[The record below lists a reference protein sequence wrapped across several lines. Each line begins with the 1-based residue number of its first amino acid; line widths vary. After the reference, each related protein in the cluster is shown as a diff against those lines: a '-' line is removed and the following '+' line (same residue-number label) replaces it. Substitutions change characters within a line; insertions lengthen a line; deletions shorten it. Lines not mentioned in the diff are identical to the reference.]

1 MNIRSQ
7 DLSQDEIDLAYDS
20 IKRKIE
26 SADPQKLDFQF
37 NRLEIRVIGLGV
49 QLVKHMVQG
58 K

>member
-1 MNIRSQ
+1 MNMRSQ

-26 SADPQKLDFQF
+26 AADPQKLDFQF
-37 NRLEIRVIGLGV
+37 NRLELRVIGLGV
-49 QLVKHMVQG
+49 QLVKHMVKG